1 MTLEFVPFIK
11 RIFNPN
17 LDMLIG
23 FTTTFVNI
31 VQFCLLHQEIEICK
45 IPHKKHFIISCNNH
59 IIINYVRV
67 GTKSLVIKALN

>member
-31 VQFCLLHQEIEICK
+31 V
-45 IPHKKHFIISCNNH
+45 
-59 IIINYVRV
+59 
-67 GTKSLVIKALN
+67 